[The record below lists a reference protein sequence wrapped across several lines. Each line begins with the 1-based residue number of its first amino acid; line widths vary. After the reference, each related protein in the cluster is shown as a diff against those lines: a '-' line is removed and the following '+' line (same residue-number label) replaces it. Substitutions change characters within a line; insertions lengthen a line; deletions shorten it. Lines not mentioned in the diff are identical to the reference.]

1 MILSFE
7 KYIKEH
13 FGAISI
19 EYPPDHM
26 NNNMVGRKPLS
37 IGSNA
42 VQPSGRI
49 PLHWNS
55 SPYLSGGYSG
65 SGQGRFGSDP
75 DEGVSSNKSEAD
87 VLMDDTL
94 KAHTVSRD
102 LNGEYSNVLSYIDNL
117 YHNTEFKSTFD
128 SLEDDMLF
136 IDIEVDTYPTPGMRS
151 TDWEQPDD
159 DGEPGTYKLYFS
171 KMCEDMFT
179 SLGLSQAVKS
189 KLYTVDAYEM
199 LRNFVIYETK
209 VLGSR
214 GGTYSKMALNI
225 MHKLE
230 AIESTYEES
239 FDRHDGTYDG
249 NAEEIELEALESC
262 FGSDYDIPTEECGTA
277 LKTILSVGVALMLS
291 KGKTPNKISTP
302 TRALVKKRIE
312 MVKGLTNM
320 LDIKGTDKDILRM
333 YI

>member
-1 MILSFE
+1 MLKSYE
-7 KYIKEH
+7 EYIKEH

-102 LNGEYSNVLSYIDNL
+102 LNGEYSDVLSYIDNL
-117 YHNTEFKSTFD
+117 YRNTEFKGTFD

-136 IDIEVDTYPTPGMRS
+136 IDIDVDEYPTPGMRS
-151 TDWEQPDD
+151 NDWEQPDD
-159 DGEPGTYKLYFS
+159 DGEPGRYTLYFS
-171 KMCEDMFT
+171 NMCEGMFT
-179 SLGLSQAVKS
+179 SLGLSQEVMS
-189 KLYTVDAYEM
+189 KLYKVDAYEM

-214 GGTYSKMALNI
+214 GGAYSKMALDI

-239 FDRHDGTYDG
+239 FDMNDGSYDDE
-249 NAEEIELEALESC
+249 AEEIELEALESC
-262 FGSDYDIPTEECGTA
+262 IGSNYDVPTEKCGTA

-302 TRALVKKRIE
+302 TRALVKKRME
-312 MVKGLTNM
+312 MVKGLVNM